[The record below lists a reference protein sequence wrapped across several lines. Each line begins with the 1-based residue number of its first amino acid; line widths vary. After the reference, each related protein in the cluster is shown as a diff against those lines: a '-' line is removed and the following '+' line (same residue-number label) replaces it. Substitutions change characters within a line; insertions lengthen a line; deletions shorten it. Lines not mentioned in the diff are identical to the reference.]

1 MIVKTESIV
10 LRTVNFQ
17 ESSIIAT
24 VFSRSHGKIA
34 LIAKGARKPKSKF
47 AAFLVPGQ
55 ILETVFYYKGS
66 RSVQTLSDAS
76 YLEKLHNLRID
87 LHKIALVTTTMELCN
102 QLLHENEVN
111 EEVFYFLL
119 KLIPWI
125 DKQKTISKNLFPY
138 IQIRLAEHSGIGLQ
152 LIEEQAGANKGYMNI
167 KSGTVSTSAE
177 DDHAIPLDEKQY
189 NFIKRSLSSMN
200 STLFD
205 VNFTGNEIK
214 TLIQNLDLYFR
225 FHVDGIRPRKSDKI
239 FDQLLD
245 D

>member
-1 MIVKTESIV
+1 LIVKTESIV

-24 VFSRSHGKIA
+24 VFTRSHGKIA
-34 LIAKGARKPKSKF
+34 VIAKGARKPKSKF
-47 AAFLVPGQ
+47 AAILVPGQ
-55 ILETVFYYKGS
+55 IIEIVFYYKGS

-76 YLEKLHNLRID
+76 YIEKLHNLRTD
-87 LHKIALVTTTMELCN
+87 LSKIALVTITMELCN

-111 EEVFYFLL
+111 EQVFSFLIN
-119 KLIPWI
+119 LIPWI
-125 DKQKTISKNLFPY
+125 EKQEKISKNLFPY

-177 DDHAIPLDEKQY
+177 DDHAIPLDDKQY
-189 NFIKRSLSSMN
+189 YFIKKSLNSMN

-225 FHVDGIRPRKSDKI
+225 FHVEGIRPRKSDKI